1 MIFKLLLQTYAKKMQ
16 SNLLLI
22 NNHIKYFIN
31 KKYFHINN
39 EEFILNIS
47 RLKHFLK
54 QQCSNIIEGHTCF
67 IIDCPI
73 CNNLKTKSKIYV
85 NKNTGT

>member
-16 SNLLLI
+16 P
-22 NNHIKYFIN
+22 IKYFIN

-54 QQCSNIIEGHTCF
+54 QQCSNIKEGHTCF

-73 CNNLKTKSKIYV
+73 CNNLKMKSKIYI
-85 NKNTGT
+85 NKNTGTF